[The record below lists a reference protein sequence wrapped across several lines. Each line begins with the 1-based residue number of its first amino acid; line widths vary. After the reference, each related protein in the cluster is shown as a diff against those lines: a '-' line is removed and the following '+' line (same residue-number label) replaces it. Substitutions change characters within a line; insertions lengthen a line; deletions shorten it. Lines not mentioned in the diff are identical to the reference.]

1 MLGASIEVSETCLL
15 VKLLVHRDAVMLA
28 KNDVFFSY
36 YNMYITLALEGISLA
51 NL

>member
-1 MLGASIEVSETCLL
+1 MLGASVEVSETCLL

-28 KNDVFFSY
+28 KNDVFSSY
-36 YNMYITLALEGISLA
+36 YMYITLALERVSLA